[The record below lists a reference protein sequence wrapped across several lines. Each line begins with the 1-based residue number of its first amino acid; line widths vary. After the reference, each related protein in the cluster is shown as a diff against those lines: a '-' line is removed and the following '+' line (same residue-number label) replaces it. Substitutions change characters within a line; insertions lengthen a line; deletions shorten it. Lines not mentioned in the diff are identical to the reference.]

1 MLLTAVDESAGVRRQ
16 REMRREMRKE
26 RVKTYE
32 VINVKQA
39 NNQHDVLYYY
49 AFQEI

>member
-1 MLLTAVDESAGVRRQ
+1 MLTVVDGSAGERRQ
-16 REMRREMRKE
+16 REMQREMRKE

-39 NNQHDVLYYY
+39 DNQPDVLYYY